1 MALIEPEPA
10 VPGVSRPEGRAS
22 ATGADEDLRP
32 TIGELFK
39 RLTDEATSYVRAE
52 VALYRAQAGQKALS
66 AGLIAG
72 LFGGALL
79 LAQGAVIALLVGLI
93 MALAATVGIWWA
105 ISVVVGATFVVAGAL
120 IKLGLNRV
128 TALLEGGDTP

>member
-1 MALIEPEPA
+1 M
-10 VPGVSRPEGRAS
+10 SRPEGRAS
-22 ATGADEDLRP
+22 ATGADKDLRP
-32 TIGELFK
+32 TIGELFT
-39 RLTDEATSYVRAE
+39 RLTDDATSYVRAE

-105 ISVVVGATFVVAGAL
+105 ISVVVGATFVVAGVL